1 MAFQQRDTN
10 GKILARYE
18 DLLRASVDWYWETDA
33 AGRLAGLS
41 QSVISSLGQ
50 APYSLVGQDFIGLA
64 EAAVDATDSKTRND
78 GNDRAVT
85 GTTEFANC
93 LASRR
98 AFRQLPLALLDTE
111 GQAVALL
118 LSGVPYYTPDGRF
131 AGFRGTAQRGTA
143 DLRARQDS
151 ETNKRLLRLLEAA
164 LNRKDELENERQAM
178 IGQIDWTRIGAMAH
192 ELRTP
197 LNAILGFAEIIR
209 DRRFGDDQGR
219 YQEYAGLI
227 HDSGRHLLD
236 VVQNLLELADK
247 ERKNGDSESEFID
260 PLKVASFVLIVLE
273 EEAAHSGVALV
284 NRLPDSLP
292 QIAGE
297 RRALRQILI
306 NLLTNGLKYT
316 APGGEVSLSADA
328 VADDALHFRVR
339 DSGIGIAADE
349 LAKIFERHYRVP
361 EAEDFEGGKGL
372 GLAISRELARG
383 LGGDITVE
391 STPGRGSCFTLSL
404 PLPQPGRPQ
413 ESPDRDRD
421 GGNAAP
427 GGKARKA
434 KKPAAR
440 KAAAKRAAGKS

>member
-1 MAFQQRDTN
+1 MAFQQRDTS

-33 AGRLAGLS
+33 AGRLLGLS

-50 APYSLVGQDFIGLA
+50 APYNLVGQDFLGLA
-64 EAAVDATDSKTRND
+64 EAAVDEEDSQ
-78 GNDRAVT
+78 DRAVT
-85 GTTEFANC
+85 GTTEFASC

-98 AFRQLPLALLDTE
+98 AFRQLPLALLDAE
-111 GQAVALL
+111 GQAVSLL

-131 AGFRGTAQRGTA
+131 AGFRGTAQRGNS
-143 DLRARQDS
+143 DLQSRQTS

-164 LNRKDELENERQAM
+164 LNRKDELENERQAI
-178 IGQIDWTRIGAMAH
+178 IGTIDWTRIGAMAH

-209 DRRFGDDQGR
+209 DRRFGEDAER

-227 HDSGRHLLD
+227 HDSGRHLLE

-247 ERKNGDSESEFID
+247 ERKNGNGESELID

-273 EEAAHSGVALV
+273 EEAARGGIALV
-284 NRLPDSLP
+284 NRLPDTLP
-292 QIAGE
+292 PIAGE

-316 APGGEVSLSADA
+316 APGGEVSLSAEII
-328 VADDALHFRVR
+328 ADDTLHLLVR
-339 DSGIGIAADE
+339 DSGIGIPADQ
-349 LAKIFERHYRVP
+349 LSKIFERHYRVP
-361 EAEDFEGGKGL
+361 EAKDFEGGKGL

-404 PLPQPGRPQ
+404 PLPQHGQPKDTSDK
-413 ESPDRDRD
+413 ESDRAP
-421 GGNAAP
+421 AAAEKTTGAKP
-427 GGKARKA
+427 RKNRRSAAGKA
-434 KKPAAR
+434 P
-440 KAAAKRAAGKS
+440 AKRAGRTS